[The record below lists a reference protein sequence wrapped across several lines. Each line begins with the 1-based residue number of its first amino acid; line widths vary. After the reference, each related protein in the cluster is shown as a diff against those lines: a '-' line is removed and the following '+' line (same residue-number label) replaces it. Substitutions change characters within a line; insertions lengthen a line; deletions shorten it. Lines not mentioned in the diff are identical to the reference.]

1 MPIRRSGI
9 EISHSKGYST
19 SAKIATGQQNTN
31 SKHQSTKPMKSF
43 MSYEYPSRPDFS
55 TCDLGRA
62 RYGLVRLPRPR
73 LKSCV
78 SAIKALTLQLRR
90 VSLPTEA
97 GMKKATSI
105 GEYLIHRLAAHG
117 VRHVF
122 GIPGDY
128 VLGFYEQLLHS
139 PIRIVNTCDEQGAGF
154 AADAYARVRGL
165 GVVCVTYCVGGLKVA
180 NTTAEAFAEKSPV
193 VVISGAPGMKEREKN
208 PLLHHKVREFDTQ
221 KKVFEQ
227 LTIASTV
234 LSDPQTAFQ
243 EIDRVLH
250 AALRYKRPVYI
261 ELPRDVVAL
270 PGIPHH
276 RPREIH
282 ETSDRHTLREA
293 LGEAVEMINRA
304 SKPVILADV
313 EVHRFGLQN
322 ALLGLAAKTDI
333 PVAATILGKSV
344 IGEQHPFYMG
354 VYEGAMG
361 RDDVRRYVET
371 SDCVIL
377 LGAFMT
383 DINLGIYTAR
393 LDPAR
398 SIYATSEKLSIR
410 YHTYENVRFKDFVHG
425 LLKAKL
431 RRRAPGR
438 IPRPRPLAARP
449 NVRGKSKVTVKSL
462 FQRLNEFLDE
472 RKVVVADI
480 GDALFGAADL
490 FIHQRTEFLGPA
502 YYASMGFAVPAG
514 IGAQLANPKLRPLV
528 LVGDGA
534 FQMTGMELATAARY
548 KLNPIVVVLNNRGYG
563 TERQIH
569 DGPYNDLW
577 LWNFSRIPEILGA
590 GCGFEVETEEQLD
603 QALRAAGR
611 FTEGFCL
618 LDVKLK
624 PLDRSPALQR
634 LAERLAKRL

>member
-1 MPIRRSGI
+1 
-9 EISHSKGYST
+9 
-19 SAKIATGQQNTN
+19 
-31 SKHQSTKPMKSF
+31 
-43 MSYEYPSRPDFS
+43 
-55 TCDLGRA
+55 
-62 RYGLVRLPRPR
+62 
-73 LKSCV
+73 
-78 SAIKALTLQLRR
+78 
-90 VSLPTEA
+90 
-97 GMKKATSI
+97 
-105 GEYLIHRLAAHG
+105 
-117 VRHVF
+117 
-122 GIPGDY
+122 
-128 VLGFYEQLLHS
+128 
-139 PIRIVNTCDEQGAGF
+139 
-154 AADAYARVRGL
+154 
-165 GVVCVTYCVGGLKVA
+165 
-180 NTTAEAFAEKSPV
+180 
-193 VVISGAPGMKEREKN
+193 
-208 PLLHHKVREFDTQ
+208 
-221 KKVFEQ
+221 
-227 LTIASTV
+227 
-234 LSDPQTAFQ
+234 
-243 EIDRVLH
+243 
-250 AALRYKRPVYI
+250 
-261 ELPRDVVAL
+261 
-270 PGIPHH
+270 
-276 RPREIH
+276 
-282 ETSDRHTLREA
+282 
-293 LGEAVEMINRA
+293 
-304 SKPVILADV
+304 
-313 EVHRFGLQN
+313 
-322 ALLGLAAKTDI
+322 
-333 PVAATILGKSV
+333 
-344 IGEQHPFYMG
+344 MG

-438 IPRPRPLAARP
+438 IPRPRPLAAQA
-449 NVRGKSKVTVKSL
+449 NVRGKSKVTVKNL
-462 FQRLNEFLDE
+462 FQRLNAFLDE

-603 QALRAAGR
+603 QALLAAGR
-611 FTEGFCL
+611 FTDGFCL
-618 LDVKLK
+618 LDVKLE

>member
-1 MPIRRSGI
+1 M
-9 EISHSKGYST
+9 KT
-19 SAKIATGQQNTN
+19 S
-31 SKHQSTKPMKSF
+31 P
-43 MSYEYPSRPDFS
+43 
-55 TCDLGRA
+55 
-62 RYGLVRLPRPR
+62 
-73 LKSCV
+73 
-78 SAIKALTLQLRR
+78 
-90 VSLPTEA
+90 
-97 GMKKATSI
+97 SI
-105 GEYLIHRLAAHG
+105 GDYLIQRLYAHG

-128 VLGFYEQLLHS
+128 VLGFYDQLSRSKLRL
-139 PIRIVNTCDEQGAGF
+139 INTCDEQGAGF

-165 GVVCVTYCVGGLKVA
+165 GAVCVTYCVGGLKLT

-261 ELPRDVVAL
+261 ELPRDLVGV

-276 RPREIH
+276 KTAEIH
-282 ETSDRHTLREA
+282 ERSDFRSLREA
-293 LGEAVEMINRA
+293 LAEAGQMINA
-304 SKPVILADV
+304 AHQPVILADV
-313 EVHRFGLQN
+313 EVHRFGLQDQ
-322 ALLGLAAKTDI
+322 LLKLARKTNI
-333 PVAATILGKSV
+333 PVAATVLGKSV
-344 IGEQHPFYMG
+344 IGENHPFYLG
-354 VYEGAMG
+354 IYEGAMG
-361 RDDVRRYVET
+361 RDDVRQYVES

-383 DINLGIYTAR
+383 DINLGIDTAR

-410 YHTYENVRFKDFVHG
+410 YHSYEEVRFKDFIGG
-425 LLKAKL
+425 LLRLRL
-431 RRRAPGR
+431 RRRRLGK
-438 IPRPRPLAARP
+438 IPRPHPITQPSTLNLQPSRRA
-449 NVRGKSKVTVKSL
+449 VTVRRL
-462 FQRLNEFLDE
+462 FERLNAFLSDTT
-472 RKVVVADI
+472 VVVADV

-490 FIHQRTEFLGPA
+490 FIRERTEFISPA
-502 YYASMGFAVPAG
+502 YYTSMGFAVPAS

-534 FQMTGMELATAARY
+534 FQMTGMELATVARY
-548 KLNPIVVVLNNRGYG
+548 NLNPVVVLLNNRGYG
-563 TERQIH
+563 TERHMQ

-577 LWNFSRIPEILGA
+577 PWQYHRLPEILGA
-590 GCGFEVETEEQLD
+590 GRGFVVETEQELD
-603 QALRAAGR
+603 NALVEAKRW
-611 FTEGFCL
+611 TKSFCL
-618 LDVKLK
+618 LEVRLA
-624 PLDRSPALQR
+624 PLDRSPALDR
-634 LAERLAKRL
+634 LAARMAKRL